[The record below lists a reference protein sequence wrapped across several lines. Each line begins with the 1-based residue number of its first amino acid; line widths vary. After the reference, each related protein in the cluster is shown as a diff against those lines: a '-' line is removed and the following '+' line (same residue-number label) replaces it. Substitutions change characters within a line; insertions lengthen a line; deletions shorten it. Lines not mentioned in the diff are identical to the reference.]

1 MAEQNHGARRRKAF
15 AEFKENQYDDAFSL
29 SASQKKKKTAGRIV
43 RWILIVVLTIAFILI
58 GFVVTDALLDISQQP
73 YHDPNTYTPKFVNT
87 TTTVTTT
94 TTTSATQET
103 DEDEANASYDEDEE
117 TDAEDTDNTENTED
131 TDDTENTENT
141 EDTETDEDNA
151 DSENTDDTEEAD

>member
-43 RWILIVVLTIAFILI
+43 RWVLIVVLTIAFILI

-94 TTTSATQET
+94 TTTTSATQET
-103 DEDEANASYDEDEE
+103 DEDEENASYDEDEE
-117 TDAEDTDNTENTED
+117 TDAEDTENTED
-131 TDDTENTENT
+131 TDDTENTEET
-141 EDTETDEDNA
+141 EDAETDEDNA